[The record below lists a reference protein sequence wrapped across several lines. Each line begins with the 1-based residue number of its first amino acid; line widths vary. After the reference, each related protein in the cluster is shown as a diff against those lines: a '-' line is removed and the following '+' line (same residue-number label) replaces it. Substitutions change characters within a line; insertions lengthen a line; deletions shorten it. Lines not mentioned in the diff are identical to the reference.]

1 MAFTVKEE
9 YVRLLKIKHAQE
21 DKRNGMCFEHG
32 CVGGYVTRIDYLPRR
47 YSVEVHRY
55 LDEEIQIYVN
65 CFGNR
70 EELALVL
77 KEHDVRKRYQDRKY
91 RWNKQYE
98 IFESFAR

>member
-9 YVRLLKIKHAQE
+9 YIRLLKIKHTQE

-32 CVGGYVTRIDYLPRR
+32 CVGGYVTKIDYLPRR

-65 CFGNR
+65 CLGK

-77 KEHDVRKRYQDRKY
+77 TENDIRKRYQDRKY
-91 RWNKQYE
+91 RWHKQYE
-98 IFESFAR
+98 IFESFVS

>member
-9 YVRLLKIKHAQE
+9 YERLIKIKQKQE
-21 DKRNGMCFEHG
+21 TKRNRMCFEHG
-32 CVGGYVTRIDYLPRR
+32 CVGGYVTRIEYLPRR
-47 YSVEVHRY
+47 YDNEVHRF

-65 CFGNR
+65 CFNR

-77 KEHDVRKRYQDRKY
+77 QEHDVSKRYQDRKY